1 MAICRQGNA
10 SVDLQSRFAWNRFY
24 ELKAAIEEKQ
34 RSDPPIDDAAE
45 WRPERDGVHVA
56 PHKGGEPPCG

>member
-10 SVDLQSRFAWNRFY
+10 SVDLQSRFAWNRFR

-45 WRPERDGVHVA
+45 WSPDSVPSPRFA
-56 PHKGGEPPCG
+56 